1 MKKNRFLALAL
12 SLLMALALPLGA
24 FAEENEPD
32 TLLEGLVTEVLEQ
45 GFVMEDIELGSVLLN
60 VDETT
65 VMDGILAEGDIEVGQ
80 YVFVE
85 YDGRLTR
92 SLPPQAHADRV
103 GCYRLTG
110 TVDLSLSMG
119 VLLTGDPTFGDVI
132 IRVDGS
138 MPHLYQGMPITVYY
152 NGVMAMSYPGQVTA
166 RHIVVPELTGVV
178 SDRDSA
184 GFTLTDAEGNEYRV
198 LLSEQT
204 FTGVLSAS
212 VEDAPVVEDAVQED
226 AAEAETAEN
235 AEATADDEPAAEPP
249 TDEPATQEPETE
261 DPAAAEPAD
270 GESATDEP
278 LLEESVTDEP
288 ASDAADASQA
298 APLPTVEWG
307 DGDTVTDQVPNAGMR
322 IAASGKVIVYMGE
335 EKPTEAVEVPD
346 LSGMSP
352 DECRDTL
359 EEYGLYLK
367 QKGVSSAQITGDTT
381 ATKQSPEAGTKVS
394 LGAVVTVEFSDTT
407 TVNDR

>member
-1 MKKNRFLALAL
+1 MKMKKNRFFALAL

-119 VLLTGDPTFGDVI
+119 VLLTGDPIFGDVI

-166 RHIVVPELTGVV
+166 RHIVVPELTGTV

-184 GFTLTDAEGNEYRV
+184 GFTLTDADGNEYRV

-212 VEDAPVVEDAVQED
+212 VEDAPAVEEESQED
-226 AAEAETAEN
+226 ATEEESTEAAEPA
-235 AEATADDEPAAEPP
+235 ADSDEPAE
-249 TDEPATQEPETE
+249 TDEPAEEEAVTEEPAEE
-261 DPAAAEPAD
+261 DP
-270 GESATDEP
+270 ATDEP
-278 LLEESVTDEP
+278 AGGDE
-288 ASDAADASQA
+288 ADASQP

-307 DGDTVTDQVPNAGMR
+307 DGDTVTVYYNGVMTRSLPPQVTAL
-322 IAASGKVIVYMGE
+322 
-335 EKPTEAVEVPD
+335 EV
-346 LSGMSP
+346 LVL
-352 DECRDTL
+352 RD
-359 EEYGLYLK
+359 
-367 QKGVSSAQITGDTT
+367 
-381 ATKQSPEAGTKVS
+381 
-394 LGAVVTVEFSDTT
+394 
-407 TVNDR
+407 

>member
-1 MKKNRFLALAL
+1 MKMKKNRFLALAL

-119 VLLTGDPTFGDVI
+119 VLLTGDPIFGDVI

-138 MPHLYQGMPITVYY
+138 MPHLFQGMPVTVYY

-166 RHIVVPELTGVV
+166 RHIVVPELTGAV

-184 GFTLTDAEGNEYRV
+184 GFTLTDADGNEYRV

-212 VEDAPVVEDAVQED
+212 VEDAPAMDG
-226 AAEAETAEN
+226 
-235 AEATADDEPAAEPP
+235 
-249 TDEPATQEPETE
+249 
-261 DPAAAEPAD
+261 AAA
-270 GESATDEP
+270 G
-278 LLEESVTDEP
+278 
-288 ASDAADASQA
+288 
-298 APLPTVEWG
+298 G
-307 DGDTVTDQVPNAGMR
+307 RRGGGIR
-322 IAASGKVIVYMGE
+322 RG
-335 EKPTEAVEVPD
+335 
-346 LSGMSP
+346 
-352 DECRDTL
+352 
-359 EEYGLYLK
+359 
-367 QKGVSSAQITGDTT
+367 
-381 ATKQSPEAGTKVS
+381 
-394 LGAVVTVEFSDTT
+394 GA
-407 TVNDR
+407 

>member
-1 MKKNRFLALAL
+1 MKMKKNRFFALAL

-119 VLLTGDPTFGDVI
+119 VLLTGDPIFGDVI

-166 RHIVVPELTGVV
+166 RHIVVPELTGTV

-184 GFTLTDAEGNEYRV
+184 GFTLTDADGNEYRV

-212 VEDAPVVEDAVQED
+212 VEDAPAVEEEAQED
-226 AAEAETAEN
+226 ATEEESTEAAEPAADSDEPAET
-235 AEATADDEPAAEPP
+235 DEPAAEKSAEEEAVTEDPAEEEAVTEEP
-249 TDEPATQEPETE
+249 AEEDPATDEPAG
-261 DPAAAEPAD
+261 D
-270 GESATDEP
+270 DE
-278 LLEESVTDEP
+278 
-288 ASDAADASQA
+288 ADASQP

-307 DGDTVTDQVPNAGMR
+307 DGDTVTVYYNGVMTRSLPPQVTAL
-322 IAASGKVIVYMGE
+322 
-335 EKPTEAVEVPD
+335 EV
-346 LSGMSP
+346 LVL
-352 DECRDTL
+352 RD
-359 EEYGLYLK
+359 
-367 QKGVSSAQITGDTT
+367 
-381 ATKQSPEAGTKVS
+381 
-394 LGAVVTVEFSDTT
+394 
-407 TVNDR
+407 

>member
-1 MKKNRFLALAL
+1 MKINRFFALALAL
-12 SLLMALALPLGA
+12 LMALPLAA
-24 FAEENEPD
+24 FAQESEPN
-32 TLLEGLVTEVLEQ
+32 TLLEGLVTEIVDE

-65 VMDGILAEGDIEVGQ
+65 VMDGILAEEEIEVGQ

-110 TVDLSLSMG
+110 TADLSLSMG
-119 VLLTGDPTFGDVI
+119 VLLTGDPIFGDVI

-166 RHIVVPELTGVV
+166 SHIVVPELTGTV

-184 GFTLTDAEGNEYRV
+184 GFTLTDADGNEYRV

-212 VEDAPVVEDAVQED
+212 VEDAPAVE
-226 AAEAETAEN
+226 
-235 AEATADDEPAAEPP
+235 
-249 TDEPATQEPETE
+249 EPEHG
-261 DPAAAEPAD
+261 EPVAD
-270 GESATDEP
+270 ESATE
-278 LLEESVTDEP
+278 EP
-288 ASDAADASQA
+288 AEALPDAEDESLSPDGEEE
-298 APLPTVEWG
+298 APVLPTVEWG
-307 DGDTVTDQVPNAGMR
+307 DGDTVTVYYNGVMTRSLPPQVTAL
-322 IAASGKVIVYMGE
+322 
-335 EKPTEAVEVPD
+335 EV
-346 LSGMSP
+346 LVL
-352 DECRDTL
+352 RD
-359 EEYGLYLK
+359 
-367 QKGVSSAQITGDTT
+367 
-381 ATKQSPEAGTKVS
+381 
-394 LGAVVTVEFSDTT
+394 
-407 TVNDR
+407 

>member
-1 MKKNRFLALAL
+1 MKMKKNRFFALAL

-119 VLLTGDPTFGDVI
+119 VLLTGDPIFGDVI

-166 RHIVVPELTGVV
+166 RHIVVPELTGTV

-184 GFTLTDAEGNEYRV
+184 GFTLTDADGNEYRV

-212 VEDAPVVEDAVQED
+212 VEDAPAVEDEAQED
-226 AAEAETAEN
+226 ATEEESTEAAEPAADSDEPAET
-235 AEATADDEPAAEPP
+235 DEPAADADEPTETDESAAEKSAEEEAVTEEP
-249 TDEPATQEPETE
+249 AEEDPATDEPA
-261 DPAAAEPAD
+261 
-270 GESATDEP
+270 GGDE
-278 LLEESVTDEP
+278 
-288 ASDAADASQA
+288 ADASQP

-307 DGDTVTDQVPNAGMR
+307 DGDTVTVYYNGVMTRSLPPQVTAL
-322 IAASGKVIVYMGE
+322 
-335 EKPTEAVEVPD
+335 EV
-346 LSGMSP
+346 LVL
-352 DECRDTL
+352 RD
-359 EEYGLYLK
+359 
-367 QKGVSSAQITGDTT
+367 
-381 ATKQSPEAGTKVS
+381 
-394 LGAVVTVEFSDTT
+394 
-407 TVNDR
+407 

>member
-1 MKKNRFLALAL
+1 MKMKKNRFLALAL

-119 VLLTGDPTFGDVI
+119 VLLTGDPIFGDVI

-166 RHIVVPELTGVV
+166 RHIVVPELTGTV

-184 GFTLTDAEGNEYRV
+184 GFTLTDADGNEYRV

-212 VEDAPVVEDAVQED
+212 VEDAPAVEEEAQED
-226 AAEAETAEN
+226 ATEEESTEAAEPAADADEPTKEDESAADADEPAET
-235 AEATADDEPAAEPP
+235 DEPAAEESAEEEAVTEEPAEEDP
-249 TDEPATQEPETE
+249 ATDEPA
-261 DPAAAEPAD
+261 
-270 GESATDEP
+270 GGDE
-278 LLEESVTDEP
+278 
-288 ASDAADASQA
+288 ADASQP

-307 DGDTVTDQVPNAGMR
+307 DGDTVTVYYNGVMTRSLPPQVTAL
-322 IAASGKVIVYMGE
+322 
-335 EKPTEAVEVPD
+335 EV
-346 LSGMSP
+346 LVL
-352 DECRDTL
+352 RD
-359 EEYGLYLK
+359 
-367 QKGVSSAQITGDTT
+367 
-381 ATKQSPEAGTKVS
+381 
-394 LGAVVTVEFSDTT
+394 
-407 TVNDR
+407 

>member
-1 MKKNRFLALAL
+1 MKMKKNRFFALAL

-119 VLLTGDPTFGDVI
+119 VLLTGDPIFGDVI

-166 RHIVVPELTGVV
+166 RHIVVPELTGTV

-184 GFTLTDAEGNEYRV
+184 GFTLTDADGNEYRV

-204 FTGVLSAS
+204 FAGVLSAS
-212 VEDAPVVEDAVQED
+212 VEDAPAVEEEAQED
-226 AAEAETAEN
+226 ATEEESTEAAEPAADADEPAET
-235 AEATADDEPAAEPP
+235 DEPAAEKSAEEEAVTEEPAEEDP
-249 TDEPATQEPETE
+249 ATDEPAG
-261 DPAAAEPAD
+261 D
-270 GESATDEP
+270 DE
-278 LLEESVTDEP
+278 
-288 ASDAADASQA
+288 ADASQP

-307 DGDTVTDQVPNAGMR
+307 DGDTVTVYYNGVMTRSIPPQVTAL
-322 IAASGKVIVYMGE
+322 
-335 EKPTEAVEVPD
+335 EV
-346 LSGMSP
+346 LVL
-352 DECRDTL
+352 RD
-359 EEYGLYLK
+359 
-367 QKGVSSAQITGDTT
+367 
-381 ATKQSPEAGTKVS
+381 
-394 LGAVVTVEFSDTT
+394 
-407 TVNDR
+407 

>member
-1 MKKNRFLALAL
+1 MKMKKNRFFALAL

-24 FAEENEPD
+24 FAEENDPD

-119 VLLTGDPTFGDVI
+119 VLLTGDPIFGDVI

-166 RHIVVPELTGVV
+166 RHIVVPELTGTV

-184 GFTLTDAEGNEYRV
+184 GFTLTDADGNEYRV

-212 VEDAPVVEDAVQED
+212 VEDAPAVEEEAQED
-226 AAEAETAEN
+226 A
-235 AEATADDEPAAEPP
+235 
-249 TDEPATQEPETE
+249 TE
-261 DPAAAEPAD
+261 EESTEAAEPAAD
-270 GESATDEP
+270 SDEP
-278 LLEESVTDEP
+278 AETDEP
-288 ASDAADASQA
+288 ASDADEPAETDESVAEEPAEEDPATDEPAGDDEADASRP

-307 DGDTVTDQVPNAGMR
+307 DGDTVTVYYNGVMTRSLPPQVTAL
-322 IAASGKVIVYMGE
+322 
-335 EKPTEAVEVPD
+335 EV
-346 LSGMSP
+346 LVL
-352 DECRDTL
+352 RD
-359 EEYGLYLK
+359 
-367 QKGVSSAQITGDTT
+367 
-381 ATKQSPEAGTKVS
+381 
-394 LGAVVTVEFSDTT
+394 
-407 TVNDR
+407 

>member
-1 MKKNRFLALAL
+1 MKMKKNRFFALAL

-119 VLLTGDPTFGDVI
+119 VLLTGDPIFGDVI

-166 RHIVVPELTGVV
+166 RHIVVPELTGTV

-184 GFTLTDAEGNEYRV
+184 GFTLTDADGNEYRV

-212 VEDAPVVEDAVQED
+212 VEDAPAVEEEAQED
-226 AAEAETAEN
+226 ATEEESTEAAEPAADSDEPAET
-235 AEATADDEPAAEPP
+235 DEPAAEKSAEEEAVTEEPAEEDP
-249 TDEPATQEPETE
+249 ATDEPAG
-261 DPAAAEPAD
+261 D
-270 GESATDEP
+270 DE
-278 LLEESVTDEP
+278 
-288 ASDAADASQA
+288 ADASQP

-307 DGDTVTDQVPNAGMR
+307 DGDTVTVYYNGVMTRSLPPQVTAL
-322 IAASGKVIVYMGE
+322 
-335 EKPTEAVEVPD
+335 EV
-346 LSGMSP
+346 LVL
-352 DECRDTL
+352 RD
-359 EEYGLYLK
+359 
-367 QKGVSSAQITGDTT
+367 
-381 ATKQSPEAGTKVS
+381 
-394 LGAVVTVEFSDTT
+394 
-407 TVNDR
+407 

>member
-1 MKKNRFLALAL
+1 MKMKKNRFFALAL
-12 SLLMALALPLGA
+12 SLLIALALPLGA

-119 VLLTGDPTFGDVI
+119 VLLTGDPIFGDVI

-166 RHIVVPELTGVV
+166 RHIVVPELTGTV

-184 GFTLTDAEGNEYRV
+184 GFTLTDADGNEYRV

-212 VEDAPVVEDAVQED
+212 VEDAPAVEDEAQED
-226 AAEAETAEN
+226 A
-235 AEATADDEPAAEPP
+235 
-249 TDEPATQEPETE
+249 TE
-261 DPAAAEPAD
+261 EESTEAAEPAAD
-270 GESATDEP
+270 ADEP
-278 LLEESVTDEP
+278 TKEDEP
-288 ASDAADASQA
+288 ASDADEPAETDESVAEEPAEEDPATDEPAGDDEADASRP

-307 DGDTVTDQVPNAGMR
+307 DGDTVTVYYNGVMTRSIPPQVTAL
-322 IAASGKVIVYMGE
+322 
-335 EKPTEAVEVPD
+335 EV
-346 LSGMSP
+346 LVL
-352 DECRDTL
+352 RD
-359 EEYGLYLK
+359 
-367 QKGVSSAQITGDTT
+367 
-381 ATKQSPEAGTKVS
+381 
-394 LGAVVTVEFSDTT
+394 
-407 TVNDR
+407 

>member
-1 MKKNRFLALAL
+1 MKMKKNRFFALAL

-119 VLLTGDPTFGDVI
+119 VLLTGDPIFGDVI

-166 RHIVVPELTGVV
+166 RHIVVPELTGTV

-184 GFTLTDAEGNEYRV
+184 GFTLTDADGNEYRV

-212 VEDAPVVEDAVQED
+212 VEDAPAVEEKAQED
-226 AAEAETAEN
+226 ATEEESTEAAEPAADSDEPAET
-235 AEATADDEPAAEPP
+235 DEPAAEESAEEEAVTEEPAEEDP
-249 TDEPATQEPETE
+249 ATDEPAG
-261 DPAAAEPAD
+261 D
-270 GESATDEP
+270 DE
-278 LLEESVTDEP
+278 
-288 ASDAADASQA
+288 ADASRP

-307 DGDTVTDQVPNAGMR
+307 DGDTVTVYYNDVMTRSIPPQVTAL
-322 IAASGKVIVYMGE
+322 
-335 EKPTEAVEVPD
+335 EV
-346 LSGMSP
+346 LVL
-352 DECRDTL
+352 RD
-359 EEYGLYLK
+359 
-367 QKGVSSAQITGDTT
+367 
-381 ATKQSPEAGTKVS
+381 
-394 LGAVVTVEFSDTT
+394 
-407 TVNDR
+407 

>member
-1 MKKNRFLALAL
+1 MKMKKNRFFALAL

-119 VLLTGDPTFGDVI
+119 VLLTGDPIFGDVI

-166 RHIVVPELTGVV
+166 RHIVVPELTGTV

-184 GFTLTDAEGNEYRV
+184 GFTLTDADGNEYRV

-212 VEDAPVVEDAVQED
+212 VEDAPAVEEEAQED
-226 AAEAETAEN
+226 ATEEESTEAAEPAADADEPAETDEPAADADEPAE
-235 AEATADDEPAAEPP
+235 TDEPAAEESAEEEAVTEEPAEEDP
-249 TDEPATQEPETE
+249 ATDEPA
-261 DPAAAEPAD
+261 
-270 GESATDEP
+270 GGDE
-278 LLEESVTDEP
+278 
-288 ASDAADASQA
+288 ADASQP

-307 DGDTVTDQVPNAGMR
+307 DGDTVTVYYNGVMTRSLPPQVTAL
-322 IAASGKVIVYMGE
+322 
-335 EKPTEAVEVPD
+335 EV
-346 LSGMSP
+346 LVL
-352 DECRDTL
+352 RD
-359 EEYGLYLK
+359 
-367 QKGVSSAQITGDTT
+367 
-381 ATKQSPEAGTKVS
+381 
-394 LGAVVTVEFSDTT
+394 
-407 TVNDR
+407 

>member
-1 MKKNRFLALAL
+1 MKMKKNRFFALAL

-45 GFVMEDIELGSVLLN
+45 GFAMEDIELGSVLLN

-65 VMDGILAEGDIEVGQ
+65 VMDGILVEGDIEVGQ

-119 VLLTGDPTFGDVI
+119 VLLTGDPIFGDVI

-166 RHIVVPELTGVV
+166 RHIVVPELTGTV

-184 GFTLTDAEGNEYRV
+184 GFTLTDADGNEYRV

-212 VEDAPVVEDAVQED
+212 VEDAPAVEDEAQED
-226 AAEAETAEN
+226 ATEEESTEAAEPAADADEPAET
-235 AEATADDEPAAEPP
+235 DEPAAEESAEEEAVTEEPAEEDP
-249 TDEPATQEPETE
+249 ATDEPA
-261 DPAAAEPAD
+261 
-270 GESATDEP
+270 GGDE
-278 LLEESVTDEP
+278 
-288 ASDAADASQA
+288 ADASQP

-307 DGDTVTDQVPNAGMR
+307 DGDTVTVYYNGVMTRSLPPQVTAL
-322 IAASGKVIVYMGE
+322 
-335 EKPTEAVEVPD
+335 EV
-346 LSGMSP
+346 LVL
-352 DECRDTL
+352 RD
-359 EEYGLYLK
+359 
-367 QKGVSSAQITGDTT
+367 
-381 ATKQSPEAGTKVS
+381 
-394 LGAVVTVEFSDTT
+394 
-407 TVNDR
+407 

>member
-1 MKKNRFLALAL
+1 MKMKKNRFFALAL

-119 VLLTGDPTFGDVI
+119 VLLTGDPIFGDVI

-166 RHIVVPELTGVV
+166 RHIVVPELTGTV

-184 GFTLTDAEGNEYRV
+184 GFTLTDADGNEYRV

-212 VEDAPVVEDAVQED
+212 VEDAPAVEEEAQED
-226 AAEAETAEN
+226 ATEEESTEAAEPAADADEPAET
-235 AEATADDEPAAEPP
+235 DEPAAEESAEEEAVTEEPAEEDP
-249 TDEPATQEPETE
+249 ATDEPAG
-261 DPAAAEPAD
+261 D
-270 GESATDEP
+270 DE
-278 LLEESVTDEP
+278 
-288 ASDAADASQA
+288 ADASRP

-307 DGDTVTDQVPNAGMR
+307 DGDTVTVYYNGVMTRSLPPQVTAL
-322 IAASGKVIVYMGE
+322 
-335 EKPTEAVEVPD
+335 EV
-346 LSGMSP
+346 LVL
-352 DECRDTL
+352 RD
-359 EEYGLYLK
+359 
-367 QKGVSSAQITGDTT
+367 
-381 ATKQSPEAGTKVS
+381 
-394 LGAVVTVEFSDTT
+394 
-407 TVNDR
+407 

>member
-1 MKKNRFLALAL
+1 MKMKKNRFFALAL

-119 VLLTGDPTFGDVI
+119 VLLTGDPIFGDVI

-166 RHIVVPELTGVV
+166 RHIVVPELTGTV

-184 GFTLTDAEGNEYRV
+184 GFTLTDADGNEYRV

-204 FTGVLSAS
+204 FAGVLSAS
-212 VEDAPVVEDAVQED
+212 VEDAPAVEDEAQED
-226 AAEAETAEN
+226 A
-235 AEATADDEPAAEPP
+235 
-249 TDEPATQEPETE
+249 TE
-261 DPAAAEPAD
+261 EESTEAAEPAAD
-270 GESATDEP
+270 ADEP
-278 LLEESVTDEP
+278 TKEDEP
-288 ASDAADASQA
+288 ASDADEPAETDESVTEEPAEEDPATDEPAGGDEADASQP

-307 DGDTVTDQVPNAGMR
+307 DGDTVTVYYNGVMTRSIPPQVTAL
-322 IAASGKVIVYMGE
+322 
-335 EKPTEAVEVPD
+335 EV
-346 LSGMSP
+346 LVL
-352 DECRDTL
+352 RD
-359 EEYGLYLK
+359 
-367 QKGVSSAQITGDTT
+367 
-381 ATKQSPEAGTKVS
+381 
-394 LGAVVTVEFSDTT
+394 
-407 TVNDR
+407 

>member
-1 MKKNRFLALAL
+1 MKMKKNRFFALAL

-119 VLLTGDPTFGDVI
+119 VLLTGDPIFGDVI

-166 RHIVVPELTGVV
+166 RHIVVPELTGTV

-184 GFTLTDAEGNEYRV
+184 GFTLTDADGNEYRV

-212 VEDAPVVEDAVQED
+212 VEDAPAVEEESQED
-226 AAEAETAEN
+226 ATEEESTEAAEPAADSDEPAET
-235 AEATADDEPAAEPP
+235 DEPAADADEPAETDESAVEEP
-249 TDEPATQEPETE
+249 AEEDPATDEPAG
-261 DPAAAEPAD
+261 D
-270 GESATDEP
+270 DE
-278 LLEESVTDEP
+278 
-288 ASDAADASQA
+288 ADASRP

-307 DGDTVTDQVPNAGMR
+307 DGDTVTVYYNGVMTRSLPPQVTAL
-322 IAASGKVIVYMGE
+322 
-335 EKPTEAVEVPD
+335 EV
-346 LSGMSP
+346 LVL
-352 DECRDTL
+352 RD
-359 EEYGLYLK
+359 
-367 QKGVSSAQITGDTT
+367 
-381 ATKQSPEAGTKVS
+381 
-394 LGAVVTVEFSDTT
+394 
-407 TVNDR
+407 

>member
-1 MKKNRFLALAL
+1 MKMKKNRFFALAL

-119 VLLTGDPTFGDVI
+119 VLLTGDPIFGDVI

-166 RHIVVPELTGVV
+166 RHIVVPELTGTV

-184 GFTLTDAEGNEYRV
+184 GFTLTDADGNEYRV

-204 FTGVLSAS
+204 FAGVLSAS
-212 VEDAPVVEDAVQED
+212 VEDAPAVEEESQED
-226 AAEAETAEN
+226 A
-235 AEATADDEPAAEPP
+235 
-249 TDEPATQEPETE
+249 TE
-261 DPAAAEPAD
+261 EESTEAAEPAAD
-270 GESATDEP
+270 SDEP
-278 LLEESVTDEP
+278 AETDEP
-288 ASDAADASQA
+288 ASDADEPAETDESVAEEPAEEDPATDEPAGDDEADASRP

-307 DGDTVTDQVPNAGMR
+307 DGDTVTVYYNGVMTRSIPPQVTAL
-322 IAASGKVIVYMGE
+322 
-335 EKPTEAVEVPD
+335 EV
-346 LSGMSP
+346 LVL
-352 DECRDTL
+352 RD
-359 EEYGLYLK
+359 
-367 QKGVSSAQITGDTT
+367 
-381 ATKQSPEAGTKVS
+381 
-394 LGAVVTVEFSDTT
+394 
-407 TVNDR
+407 

>member
-1 MKKNRFLALAL
+1 MKMKKNRFFALAL

-119 VLLTGDPTFGDVI
+119 VLLTGDPIFGDVI

-166 RHIVVPELTGVV
+166 RHIVVPELTGTV

-184 GFTLTDAEGNEYRV
+184 GFTLTDADGNEYRV

-212 VEDAPVVEDAVQED
+212 VEDAPAVEEESQED
-226 AAEAETAEN
+226 A
-235 AEATADDEPAAEPP
+235 
-249 TDEPATQEPETE
+249 TE
-261 DPAAAEPAD
+261 EESTEAAEPAAD
-270 GESATDEP
+270 SDEP
-278 LLEESVTDEP
+278 AETDEP
-288 ASDAADASQA
+288 ASDADEPAETDEPASDADEPAETDESVAEEPAEEDPATDEPAGDDEADASRP

-307 DGDTVTDQVPNAGMR
+307 DGDTVTVYYNGVMTRSLPPQVTAL
-322 IAASGKVIVYMGE
+322 
-335 EKPTEAVEVPD
+335 EV
-346 LSGMSP
+346 LVL
-352 DECRDTL
+352 RD
-359 EEYGLYLK
+359 
-367 QKGVSSAQITGDTT
+367 
-381 ATKQSPEAGTKVS
+381 
-394 LGAVVTVEFSDTT
+394 
-407 TVNDR
+407 

>member
-92 SLPPQAHADRV
+92 SLPPQA
-103 GCYRLTG
+103 
-110 TVDLSLSMG
+110 VDLSLSMG

-212 VEDAPVVEDAVQED
+212 LEDAPVVEDAVQED

-235 AEATADDEPAAEPP
+235 AEATADDEPAAENP

-307 DGDTVTDQVPNAGMR
+307 DGDTVTVYYNGVMTRSIPPQVTAL
-322 IAASGKVIVYMGE
+322 
-335 EKPTEAVEVPD
+335 EV
-346 LSGMSP
+346 LVL
-352 DECRDTL
+352 R
-359 EEYGLYLK
+359 
-367 QKGVSSAQITGDTT
+367 
-381 ATKQSPEAGTKVS
+381 
-394 LGAVVTVEFSDTT
+394 
-407 TVNDR
+407 N

>member
-1 MKKNRFLALAL
+1 MKMKKNRFFALAL

-119 VLLTGDPTFGDVI
+119 VLLTGDPIFGDVI

-138 MPHLYQGMPITVYY
+138 MPHLFQGMPVTVYY

-166 RHIVVPELTGVV
+166 RHIVVPELSGVV

-184 GFTLTDAEGNEYRV
+184 GFTLTDADGNEYRV

-212 VEDAPVVEDAVQED
+212 VEDAPAMDGAAQED
-226 AAEAETAEN
+226 AGAEESAEEAEPASGAEEAV
-235 AEATADDEPAAEPP
+235 AEEPVAAEPDEGESVMDESDEDESAMDEPAAQEPVAE
-249 TDEPATQEPETE
+249 EPA
-261 DPAAAEPAD
+261 
-270 GESATDEP
+270 GGDE
-278 LLEESVTDEP
+278 
-288 ASDAADASQA
+288 ADASQPA
-298 APLPTVEWG
+298 LLPTVEWG
-307 DGDTVTDQVPNAGMR
+307 DGDTVTVYYNGVMTRSIPPQVTAL
-322 IAASGKVIVYMGE
+322 
-335 EKPTEAVEVPD
+335 EV
-346 LSGMSP
+346 LVL
-352 DECRDTL
+352 RD
-359 EEYGLYLK
+359 
-367 QKGVSSAQITGDTT
+367 
-381 ATKQSPEAGTKVS
+381 
-394 LGAVVTVEFSDTT
+394 
-407 TVNDR
+407 

>member
-1 MKKNRFLALAL
+1 MKKNRFFALAL

-119 VLLTGDPTFGDVI
+119 VLLTGDPIFGDVI

-166 RHIVVPELTGVV
+166 RHIVVPELTGTV

-184 GFTLTDAEGNEYRV
+184 GFTLTDADGNEYRV

-212 VEDAPVVEDAVQED
+212 VEDAPAVEEESQED
-226 AAEAETAEN
+226 ATEEESTEAAEPAADADEPTKEDESAADADEPAET
-235 AEATADDEPAAEPP
+235 DEPAAEESAEEEAVTEEPAEEDP
-249 TDEPATQEPETE
+249 ATDEPA
-261 DPAAAEPAD
+261 
-270 GESATDEP
+270 GGDE
-278 LLEESVTDEP
+278 
-288 ASDAADASQA
+288 ADASQP

-307 DGDTVTDQVPNAGMR
+307 DGDTVTVYYNGVMTRSLPPQVTAL
-322 IAASGKVIVYMGE
+322 
-335 EKPTEAVEVPD
+335 EV
-346 LSGMSP
+346 LVL
-352 DECRDTL
+352 RD
-359 EEYGLYLK
+359 
-367 QKGVSSAQITGDTT
+367 
-381 ATKQSPEAGTKVS
+381 
-394 LGAVVTVEFSDTT
+394 
-407 TVNDR
+407 

>member
-1 MKKNRFLALAL
+1 MKMKKNRFFALAL

-65 VMDGILAEGDIEVGQ
+65 VMDGILAEEDIEVGQ

-119 VLLTGDPTFGDVI
+119 VLLTGDPIFGDVI

-166 RHIVVPELTGVV
+166 RHIVVPELTGTV

-184 GFTLTDAEGNEYRV
+184 GFTLTDADGNEYRV

-212 VEDAPVVEDAVQED
+212 VEDAPAVEEEAQED
-226 AAEAETAEN
+226 A
-235 AEATADDEPAAEPP
+235 
-249 TDEPATQEPETE
+249 TE
-261 DPAAAEPAD
+261 EESTEAAEPAAD
-270 GESATDEP
+270 ADEP
-278 LLEESVTDEP
+278 TKEDEP
-288 ASDAADASQA
+288 ASDADEPAETDESVAEEPAEEDPATDEPAGDDEADASQP

-307 DGDTVTDQVPNAGMR
+307 DGDTVTVYYNGVMTRSLPPQVTAL
-322 IAASGKVIVYMGE
+322 
-335 EKPTEAVEVPD
+335 EV
-346 LSGMSP
+346 LVL
-352 DECRDTL
+352 RD
-359 EEYGLYLK
+359 
-367 QKGVSSAQITGDTT
+367 
-381 ATKQSPEAGTKVS
+381 
-394 LGAVVTVEFSDTT
+394 
-407 TVNDR
+407 

>member
-1 MKKNRFLALAL
+1 MKMKKTRFFALAL

-24 FAEENEPD
+24 FAEETEPD

-119 VLLTGDPTFGDVI
+119 VLLTGDPIFGDVI

-166 RHIVVPELTGVV
+166 SHIVVPELTGTV

-184 GFTLTDAEGNEYRV
+184 GFTLTDADGNEYRV

-212 VEDAPVVEDAVQED
+212 VEDAPAVEEEAQED
-226 AAEAETAEN
+226 ATEEESTEAAEPAADADEPTKEDESAADADEPAET
-235 AEATADDEPAAEPP
+235 DEPAAEESAEEEAVTEEPAEEDP
-249 TDEPATQEPETE
+249 ATDEPA
-261 DPAAAEPAD
+261 
-270 GESATDEP
+270 GGDE
-278 LLEESVTDEP
+278 
-288 ASDAADASQA
+288 ADASQP

-307 DGDTVTDQVPNAGMR
+307 DGDTVTVYYNGVMTRSLPPQVTAL
-322 IAASGKVIVYMGE
+322 
-335 EKPTEAVEVPD
+335 EV
-346 LSGMSP
+346 LVL
-352 DECRDTL
+352 RD
-359 EEYGLYLK
+359 
-367 QKGVSSAQITGDTT
+367 
-381 ATKQSPEAGTKVS
+381 
-394 LGAVVTVEFSDTT
+394 
-407 TVNDR
+407 

>member
-1 MKKNRFLALAL
+1 MKMKKNRFFALAL

-119 VLLTGDPTFGDVI
+119 VLLTGDPIFGDVI

-166 RHIVVPELTGVV
+166 RHIVVPELTGTV

-184 GFTLTDAEGNEYRV
+184 GFTLTDADGNEYRV

-212 VEDAPVVEDAVQED
+212 VEDAPAVEEEAQED
-226 AAEAETAEN
+226 ATEEESTEAAEPAADSDEPAET
-235 AEATADDEPAAEPP
+235 DEPAAEEAVTEELAEEDPA
-249 TDEPATQEPETE
+249 TDEPA
-261 DPAAAEPAD
+261 
-270 GESATDEP
+270 GGDE
-278 LLEESVTDEP
+278 
-288 ASDAADASQA
+288 ADASQP

-307 DGDTVTDQVPNAGMR
+307 DGDTVTVYYNGVMTRSLPPQVTAL
-322 IAASGKVIVYMGE
+322 
-335 EKPTEAVEVPD
+335 EV
-346 LSGMSP
+346 LVL
-352 DECRDTL
+352 RD
-359 EEYGLYLK
+359 
-367 QKGVSSAQITGDTT
+367 
-381 ATKQSPEAGTKVS
+381 
-394 LGAVVTVEFSDTT
+394 
-407 TVNDR
+407 

>member
-1 MKKNRFLALAL
+1 MKMKKNRFFALAL

-110 TVDLSLSMG
+110 TVDLSLSMD
-119 VLLTGDPTFGDVI
+119 VLLTGDPIFGDVI

-166 RHIVVPELTGVV
+166 RHIVVPELTGTV

-184 GFTLTDAEGNEYRV
+184 GFTLTDADGNEYRV

-212 VEDAPVVEDAVQED
+212 VEDAPAVEEEAQED
-226 AAEAETAEN
+226 ATEEESTEAAEPAADADEPAET
-235 AEATADDEPAAEPP
+235 DEPAAEESAEEEAVTEEPAEEDP
-249 TDEPATQEPETE
+249 ATDEPA
-261 DPAAAEPAD
+261 
-270 GESATDEP
+270 GRDE
-278 LLEESVTDEP
+278 
-288 ASDAADASQA
+288 ADASQP

-307 DGDTVTDQVPNAGMR
+307 DGDTVTVYYNGVMTRSLPPQVTAL
-322 IAASGKVIVYMGE
+322 
-335 EKPTEAVEVPD
+335 EV
-346 LSGMSP
+346 LVL
-352 DECRDTL
+352 RD
-359 EEYGLYLK
+359 
-367 QKGVSSAQITGDTT
+367 
-381 ATKQSPEAGTKVS
+381 
-394 LGAVVTVEFSDTT
+394 
-407 TVNDR
+407 

>member
-1 MKKNRFLALAL
+1 MKMKKNRFFALAL

-24 FAEENEPD
+24 FAEENDPD

-119 VLLTGDPTFGDVI
+119 VLLTGDPIFGDVI

-138 MPHLYQGMPITVYY
+138 MPHLFQGMPVTVYY

-166 RHIVVPELTGVV
+166 RHIVVPELSGVV

-184 GFTLTDAEGNEYRV
+184 GFTLTDADGNEYRV

-212 VEDAPVVEDAVQED
+212 VEDAPAMDGAAQED
-226 AAEAETAEN
+226 AGAEESAEEAEPASGAEEAV
-235 AEATADDEPAAEPP
+235 AEEPVAAEPDEGESVMDESDEDESAMDEPAAQEPVAE
-249 TDEPATQEPETE
+249 EPA
-261 DPAAAEPAD
+261 
-270 GESATDEP
+270 GGDE
-278 LLEESVTDEP
+278 
-288 ASDAADASQA
+288 ADASQPA
-298 APLPTVEWG
+298 LLPTVEWG
-307 DGDTVTDQVPNAGMR
+307 DGDTVTVYYNGVMTRSIPPQVTAL
-322 IAASGKVIVYMGE
+322 
-335 EKPTEAVEVPD
+335 EV
-346 LSGMSP
+346 LVL
-352 DECRDTL
+352 RD
-359 EEYGLYLK
+359 
-367 QKGVSSAQITGDTT
+367 
-381 ATKQSPEAGTKVS
+381 
-394 LGAVVTVEFSDTT
+394 
-407 TVNDR
+407 

>member
-1 MKKNRFLALAL
+1 MKKNRFFALAL

-65 VMDGILAEGDIEVGQ
+65 VMDGILAEGDIEVDQ

-119 VLLTGDPTFGDVI
+119 VLLTGDPIFGDVI

-166 RHIVVPELTGVV
+166 RHIVVPELTGTV

-184 GFTLTDAEGNEYRV
+184 GFTLTDADGNEYRV

-212 VEDAPVVEDAVQED
+212 VEDAPAVEEEAQED
-226 AAEAETAEN
+226 A
-235 AEATADDEPAAEPP
+235 
-249 TDEPATQEPETE
+249 TE
-261 DPAAAEPAD
+261 EESTEAAEPAAD
-270 GESATDEP
+270 ADEP
-278 LLEESVTDEP
+278 TKEDEP
-288 ASDAADASQA
+288 ASDADEPAETDESVAEEPAEEDPATDEPAGDDEADASQP

-307 DGDTVTDQVPNAGMR
+307 DGDTVTVYYNGVMTRSLPPQVTAL
-322 IAASGKVIVYMGE
+322 
-335 EKPTEAVEVPD
+335 EV
-346 LSGMSP
+346 LVL
-352 DECRDTL
+352 RD
-359 EEYGLYLK
+359 
-367 QKGVSSAQITGDTT
+367 
-381 ATKQSPEAGTKVS
+381 
-394 LGAVVTVEFSDTT
+394 
-407 TVNDR
+407 

>member
-1 MKKNRFLALAL
+1 MKMKKNRFFALAL

-65 VMDGILAEGDIEVGQ
+65 VMDGILAEEDIEVGQ

-119 VLLTGDPTFGDVI
+119 VLLTGDPIFGDVI

-138 MPHLYQGMPITVYY
+138 MPHLFQGMPITVYY

-166 RHIVVPELTGVV
+166 SHIVVPELTGTV

-184 GFTLTDAEGNEYRV
+184 GFTLTDADGNEYRV

-204 FTGVLSAS
+204 LAGVLSAS
-212 VEDAPVVEDAVQED
+212 VEDAPAVDETAQEDAVEAESAEGAESASD
-226 AAEAETAEN
+226 ADAPAAEDETALQDEPV
-235 AEATADDEPAAEPP
+235 AEEPAAEEPADAEP
-249 TDEPATQEPETE
+249 IVDEPAG
-261 DPAAAEPAD
+261 D
-270 GESATDEP
+270 DE
-278 LLEESVTDEP
+278 
-288 ASDAADASQA
+288 ADASRP

-307 DGDTVTDQVPNAGMR
+307 DGDTVTVYYNGVMTRSIPPQVTAL
-322 IAASGKVIVYMGE
+322 
-335 EKPTEAVEVPD
+335 EV
-346 LSGMSP
+346 LVL
-352 DECRDTL
+352 RD
-359 EEYGLYLK
+359 
-367 QKGVSSAQITGDTT
+367 
-381 ATKQSPEAGTKVS
+381 
-394 LGAVVTVEFSDTT
+394 
-407 TVNDR
+407 

>member
-60 VDETT
+60 EDEPTG
-65 VMDGILAEGDIEVGQ
+65 MDGNLAEGDIEGGQ

-119 VLLTGDPTFGDVI
+119 VLLTGDPIFGDVI

-166 RHIVVPELTGVV
+166 RHIVVPELTGTV

-184 GFTLTDAEGNEYRV
+184 GFTVTHADGNEYRV

-212 VEDAPVVEDAVQED
+212 VEDAPAVEEEAQED
-226 AAEAETAEN
+226 A
-235 AEATADDEPAAEPP
+235 
-249 TDEPATQEPETE
+249 TE
-261 DPAAAEPAD
+261 EESTEAAEPAAD
-270 GESATDEP
+270 SDEPAETDESAADADEP
-278 LLEESVTDEP
+278 TETDEP
-288 ASDAADASQA
+288 ASDADEPAETDESVAEEPAEEDPATDEPAGDDEADASQP

-307 DGDTVTDQVPNAGMR
+307 DGDTVTVYYNGVMTRSLPPQVTAL
-322 IAASGKVIVYMGE
+322 
-335 EKPTEAVEVPD
+335 EV
-346 LSGMSP
+346 LVL
-352 DECRDTL
+352 RD
-359 EEYGLYLK
+359 
-367 QKGVSSAQITGDTT
+367 
-381 ATKQSPEAGTKVS
+381 
-394 LGAVVTVEFSDTT
+394 
-407 TVNDR
+407 

>member
-1 MKKNRFLALAL
+1 MKMKKNRFFALAL

-119 VLLTGDPTFGDVI
+119 VLLTGDPIFGDVI

-166 RHIVVPELTGVV
+166 RHIVVPELTGTV

-184 GFTLTDAEGNEYRV
+184 GFTLTDANGNEYRV

-212 VEDAPVVEDAVQED
+212 VEDAPAVEEEAQED
-226 AAEAETAEN
+226 A
-235 AEATADDEPAAEPP
+235 
-249 TDEPATQEPETE
+249 TE
-261 DPAAAEPAD
+261 EESTEAAEPAAD
-270 GESATDEP
+270 SDEPAETDESAADADEP
-278 LLEESVTDEP
+278 TETDEP
-288 ASDAADASQA
+288 ASDADEPAETDEAVTEKPAEEDPATDEPAGGDEADASQP

-307 DGDTVTDQVPNAGMR
+307 DGDTVTVYYNGVMTRSLPPQVTAL
-322 IAASGKVIVYMGE
+322 
-335 EKPTEAVEVPD
+335 EV
-346 LSGMSP
+346 LVL
-352 DECRDTL
+352 RD
-359 EEYGLYLK
+359 
-367 QKGVSSAQITGDTT
+367 
-381 ATKQSPEAGTKVS
+381 
-394 LGAVVTVEFSDTT
+394 
-407 TVNDR
+407 

>member
-1 MKKNRFLALAL
+1 MKMKKNHFFALAL

-119 VLLTGDPTFGDVI
+119 VLLTGDPIFGDVI

-166 RHIVVPELTGVV
+166 RHIVVPELTGTV

-184 GFTLTDAEGNEYRV
+184 GFTLTDADGNEYRV

-204 FTGVLSAS
+204 FAGVLSAS
-212 VEDAPVVEDAVQED
+212 VEDAPAVEEAQED
-226 AAEAETAEN
+226 A
-235 AEATADDEPAAEPP
+235 
-249 TDEPATQEPETE
+249 TE
-261 DPAAAEPAD
+261 EESTEAAEPAAD
-270 GESATDEP
+270 ADEP
-278 LLEESVTDEP
+278 TKEDEP
-288 ASDAADASQA
+288 ASDADEPAETDESVAEEPAEEDPATDEPAGGDEADASQP

-307 DGDTVTDQVPNAGMR
+307 DGDTVTVYYNGVMTRSLPPQVTAL
-322 IAASGKVIVYMGE
+322 
-335 EKPTEAVEVPD
+335 EV
-346 LSGMSP
+346 LVL
-352 DECRDTL
+352 RD
-359 EEYGLYLK
+359 
-367 QKGVSSAQITGDTT
+367 
-381 ATKQSPEAGTKVS
+381 
-394 LGAVVTVEFSDTT
+394 
-407 TVNDR
+407 

>member
-1 MKKNRFLALAL
+1 MKMKKNRFFALAL

-119 VLLTGDPTFGDVI
+119 VLLTGDPIFGDVI

-166 RHIVVPELTGVV
+166 RHIVVPELTGTV

-184 GFTLTDAEGNEYRV
+184 GFTLTDADGNEYRV

-204 FTGVLSAS
+204 FAGVLSAS
-212 VEDAPVVEDAVQED
+212 VEDAPAVEEEAQED
-226 AAEAETAEN
+226 ATEEESTEAAEPAADADEPAET
-235 AEATADDEPAAEPP
+235 DEPAAEESAEEEAVTEEPAEEDP
-249 TDEPATQEPETE
+249 ATDEPA
-261 DPAAAEPAD
+261 
-270 GESATDEP
+270 GGDE
-278 LLEESVTDEP
+278 
-288 ASDAADASQA
+288 ADASQP

-307 DGDTVTDQVPNAGMR
+307 DGDTVTVYYNGVMTRSFPPQVTAL
-322 IAASGKVIVYMGE
+322 
-335 EKPTEAVEVPD
+335 EV
-346 LSGMSP
+346 LVL
-352 DECRDTL
+352 RD
-359 EEYGLYLK
+359 
-367 QKGVSSAQITGDTT
+367 
-381 ATKQSPEAGTKVS
+381 
-394 LGAVVTVEFSDTT
+394 
-407 TVNDR
+407 

>member
-1 MKKNRFLALAL
+1 MKMKKNRFFALAL

-119 VLLTGDPTFGDVI
+119 VLLTGDPIFGDVI

-166 RHIVVPELTGVV
+166 RHIVVPELTGTV

-184 GFTLTDAEGNEYRV
+184 GFTLTDADGNEYRV

-204 FTGVLSAS
+204 FAGVLSAS
-212 VEDAPVVEDAVQED
+212 VEDAPAVEEEAQED
-226 AAEAETAEN
+226 ATEEESTEAAEPAADADEPAET
-235 AEATADDEPAAEPP
+235 DEPAAEKSAEEEAVTEEPAEEDP
-249 TDEPATQEPETE
+249 ATDEPA
-261 DPAAAEPAD
+261 
-270 GESATDEP
+270 GGDE
-278 LLEESVTDEP
+278 
-288 ASDAADASQA
+288 ADASQP

-307 DGDTVTDQVPNAGMR
+307 DGDTVTVYYNGVMTRSIPPQVTAL
-322 IAASGKVIVYMGE
+322 
-335 EKPTEAVEVPD
+335 EV
-346 LSGMSP
+346 LVL
-352 DECRDTL
+352 RD
-359 EEYGLYLK
+359 
-367 QKGVSSAQITGDTT
+367 
-381 ATKQSPEAGTKVS
+381 
-394 LGAVVTVEFSDTT
+394 
-407 TVNDR
+407 

>member
-1 MKKNRFLALAL
+1 MKMKKTRFFALAL

-45 GFVMEDIELGSVLLN
+45 GFVMEDTELGSVLLN

-65 VMDGILAEGDIEVGQ
+65 VMDGILAEEDIEVGQ

-110 TVDLSLSMG
+110 TVDLSLSIG
-119 VLLTGDPTFGDVI
+119 VLLTGDPIFGDVI

-138 MPHLYQGMPITVYY
+138 MPHLFQGMPITVYY

-166 RHIVVPELTGVV
+166 SHIVVPELTGTV
-178 SDRDSA
+178 SDKDSA

-204 FTGVLSAS
+204 LAGVLSAS
-212 VEDAPVVEDAVQED
+212 VEDAPAVGETAQEDAVEAESAEGAQSASD
-226 AAEAETAEN
+226 ADAPAAEDETALQDEPV
-235 AEATADDEPAAEPP
+235 AEEPAADEPVAEEPAGAEPIVDEPAGD
-249 TDEPATQEPETE
+249 DE
-261 DPAAAEPAD
+261 
-270 GESATDEP
+270 
-278 LLEESVTDEP
+278 
-288 ASDAADASQA
+288 ADASQP

-307 DGDTVTDQVPNAGMR
+307 DGDTVTVYYNGVMTRSIPPQVTALEVL
-322 IAASGKVIVYMGE
+322 VI
-335 EKPTEAVEVPD
+335 
-346 LSGMSP
+346 
-352 DECRDTL
+352 RD
-359 EEYGLYLK
+359 
-367 QKGVSSAQITGDTT
+367 
-381 ATKQSPEAGTKVS
+381 
-394 LGAVVTVEFSDTT
+394 
-407 TVNDR
+407 